1 MESRMT
7 SENKKARKEDQSI
20 ADKRL
25 DASSNPQSAIR
36 ISTASGSERVSIDA
50 RTWKAPLA
58 TARGTDS
65 QSAIRNPLVV
75 SLDVASPDQALSLV
89 ERLRGV
95 AGMFKVGRQLFTAAG
110 PEIVR
115 KIIAMGERVFLD
127 LKFHDIPNT
136 VAMAGVEAA
145 RLGVS
150 VFNVHAMGGSKMMRA
165 VNEAVTENAERERIA
180 RPLIV
185 GVTALTSHPP
195 DSLKE
200 VGIDRKLEDEVVNLA
215 RLCAA
220 SGLDGVVASPLEIA
234 PIRSAVENSGFV
246 IFTPG
251 VRPAGASP
259 NDQSR
264 VTTPAEAIR
273 AGANFLV
280 IGRPITAAND
290 PVTAA
295 RKIIEE
301 INIYQASIE

>member
-1 MESRMT
+1 M
-7 SENKKARKEDQSI
+7 Q
-20 ADKRL
+20 
-25 DASSNPQSAIR
+25 IR
-36 ISTASGSERVSIDA
+36 T
-50 RTWKAPLA
+50 P
-58 TARGTDS
+58 

-75 SLDVASPDQALSLV
+75 ALDVDSADQALSLV

-95 AGMFKVGRQLFTAAG
+95 AGMFKVGKQLFTAEG
-110 PEIVR
+110 PEIAQ

-165 VNEAVTENAERERIA
+165 VNEAVTEATEREKIA
-180 RPLIV
+180 RPLIL
-185 GVTALTSHPP
+185 GVTVLTSHTQ

-200 VGIDRKLEDEVVNLA
+200 IGIDRKLEDEVVNLA

-220 SGLDGVVASPLEIA
+220 SGLDGVVASPLEIV
-234 PIRSAVENSGFV
+234 PIRSAVEDPGFV
-246 IFTPG
+246 ILTPG
-251 VRPAGASP
+251 VRPAGASL

-264 VTTPAEAIR
+264 VMTPAEAVR

-280 IGRPITAAND
+280 IGRPITAADD

-295 RKIIEE
+295 RKILEE
-301 INIYQASIE
+301 INISQAGAN

>member
-1 MESRMT
+1 MT
-7 SENKKARKEDQSI
+7 SENEKAGKRSQST
-20 ADKRL
+20 ADERL
-25 DASSNPQSAIR
+25 GVSSNPQSAIR
-36 ISTASGSERVSIDA
+36 NPQSE
-50 RTWKAPLA
+50 
-58 TARGTDS
+58 
-65 QSAIRNPLVV
+65 IRNPLVV
-75 SLDVASPDQALSLV
+75 ALDVDSSDQALFLV

-95 AGMFKVGRQLFTAAG
+95 AGLFKVGKQLFTAAG
-110 PEIVR
+110 PGIVR

-136 VAMAGVEAA
+136 VAMAGVEAT

-165 VNEAVTENAERERIA
+165 VNEAVTETAEREKIA
-180 RPLIV
+180 RPLIL
-185 GVTALTSHPP
+185 GVTVLTSHTQ

-234 PIRSAVENSGFV
+234 SIRSAVEDPSFV
-246 IFTPG
+246 ILTPG
-251 VRPAGASP
+251 VRPAGASI

-264 VTTPAEAIR
+264 VMTPAEAIR
-273 AGANFLV
+273 EGANFLV

-290 PVTAA
+290 PVAAA
-295 RKIIEE
+295 RKIVEE
-301 INIYQASIE
+301 ININQTGVE